1 MKLCRNYYN
10 FTMLNMFVKVVVGLL
25 LIVAIQSSV
34 ITIGK
39 KKDKPVEKKKDKP
52 DKPVE
57 KNVPLNITV
66 YVQDIGDVM
75 GYDNQWVGTQS
86 KVL

>member
-1 MKLCRNYYN
+1 
-10 FTMLNMFVKVVVGLL
+10 MLNMFVKVVVGLL

-75 GYDNQWVGTQS
+75 GYDNQWVGTQGQS

>member
-1 MKLCRNYYN
+1 
-10 FTMLNMFVKVVVGLL
+10 MLNMFVKVVVGLL

-34 ITIGK
+34 ITIGN

>member
-1 MKLCRNYYN
+1 MKLCRNHYN

-39 KKDKPVEKKKDKP
+39 KKDKPVEK
-52 DKPVE
+52 
-57 KNVPLNITV
+57 NVPLNITV

-75 GYDNQWVGTQS
+75 GYDNQWVGTQGQS

>member
-1 MKLCRNYYN
+1 
-10 FTMLNMFVKVVVGLL
+10 
-25 LIVAIQSSV
+25 LIFAIQSSV

-39 KKDKPVEKKKDKP
+39 KK

-75 GYDNQWVGTQS
+75 GYDNQWVGTQGQS

>member
-52 DKPVE
+52 VE

>member
-1 MKLCRNYYN
+1 
-10 FTMLNMFVKVVVGLL
+10 MLNMFVKVVVGLL

-39 KKDKPVEKKKDKP
+39 KKDKPVEK
-52 DKPVE
+52 
-57 KNVPLNITV
+57 NVPLNITV

-75 GYDNQWVGTQS
+75 GYDNQWVGTQGQS

>member
-39 KKDKPVEKKKDKP
+39 KKDKPVEK
-52 DKPVE
+52 
-57 KNVPLNITV
+57 NVPLNITV

-75 GYDNQWVGTQS
+75 GYDNQWVGTQGQS